1 MKCLIIFSFA
11 SYFIWNFSIL
21 SGINIWKENGVQVIA
36 QRFVLPHLWFQPR
49 LPLFPSPPPSPY
61 IYKRKEKRKRKKEEN
76 NNIYVGVFAFD
87 HENLPLIMKIK
98 KELCIIKIMLEVVPC
113 EKDFA
118 LITIWINF
126 RTKYSYTFGNFFL
139 LFFYSL
145 FV

>member
-1 MKCLIIFSFA
+1 M
-11 SYFIWNFSIL
+11 
-21 SGINIWKENGVQVIA
+21 IA

-126 RTKYSYTFGNFFL
+126 RTKHSLRTLLGFIYLFIIIKFF
-139 LFFYSL
+139 FIAYWYG
-145 FV
+145 VY